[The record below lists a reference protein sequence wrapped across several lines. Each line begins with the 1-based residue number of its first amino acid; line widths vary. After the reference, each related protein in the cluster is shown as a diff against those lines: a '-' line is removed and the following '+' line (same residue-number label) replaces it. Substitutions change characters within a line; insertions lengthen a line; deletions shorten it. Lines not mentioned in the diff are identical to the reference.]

1 MEQALLDWFRTAPG
15 DPDESGAPDDD
26 ALPDDVTPPTRT
38 ELAAASPARQER
50 LIGDYLCQELGRV
63 LHCPAGTVDRHQT
76 MTDLG
81 VGSMTG
87 LELQR
92 RIRAALG
99 VAPGLP
105 AILRAENT
113 HALTLRLVDLL
124 GATTAGAP
132 SA

>member
-1 MEQALLDWFRTAPG
+1 MDQALLDWFRTAPG

-26 ALPDDVTPPTRT
+26 ALPAHVTPPTRP
-38 ELAAASPARQER
+38 EQ
-50 LIGDYLCQELGRV
+50 IGRV
-63 LHCPAGTVDRHQT
+63 LRCPAGKVDRHQT

-99 VAPGLP
+99 VAPDLP
-105 AILRAENT
+105 TILRAENT
-113 HALTLRLVDLL
+113 HVLALRLVDLL
-124 GATTAGAP
+124 GATTAGAL